1 MDEPSD
7 GTSTAR
13 VPARDRNEYWRQV
26 VCRTFVELEV
36 THQTAAG
43 YRGSPRLRRPR
54 RPVGRERRSDAGTRR
69 TRELRG
75 RLLAERSDQH
85 RRPFELV
92 AGQGVGRGLQ
102 PDGQTSD
109 DRIDSSGQQH

>member
-43 YRGSPRLRRPR
+43 YRGS
-54 RPVGRERRSDAGTRR
+54 
-69 TRELRG
+69 RG
-75 RLLAERSDQH
+75 FGGLGGQLGESAEVMPALAERASSEVGCSRND
-85 RRPFELV
+85 LTSTV
-92 AGQGVGRGLQ
+92 AR
-102 PDGQTSD
+102 
-109 DRIDSSGQQH
+109 SSWSRARA